1 MYVIMVDDDI
11 LYHPLLVNEGR
22 AVTSATVDVE
32 LDKTGSATITI
43 PVSNV
48 MYDSI
53 SKMKSMIQVLR
64 DGEEIFRGRVLH
76 DERDFNGN
84 KEIYCEGE
92 LAFMIDNVL
101 SPRSFNNRSVKSVFT
116 EMVNVYNTQVE
127 QTKQFTVGEV
137 TVEGTVNYTSW
148 DFAILWD
155 EINERLVNVYG
166 GHIRTRLDS
175 QTGIRYID
183 YLADYSHVCDQ
194 AIEFGVNLLDFSEYI
209 SAEDLFTVLI
219 PLGAKQEDADGNY
232 IGRVNITSVTPGG
245 HEYVSNREAEDLFG
259 NIWKINVW
267 DDVTD
272 PNELKALGEAYL
284 AKNLTEATTIT
295 ITAIDLSLVDVDA
308 EAIHIGDGIRVVSLP
323 HNIDDIFQCSRISY
337 DILSPQNSE
346 YEFGKPLKSISQGQV
361 DSNTS
366 SSAAIAQSEARTD
379 EALTE
384 AKLYTDLEILKT
396 TNAYE
401 SDRTVILNENTLNS
415 AYSELI
421 DLVSA
426 KQYRTS
432 NGENRLKFGIVAED
446 IVSALSSMGITES
459 PIVTSLGSGRYSV
472 SYDEI
477 VALLWNQVRSSDSR
491 IFATPQQYGAVG
503 DGVHDDT
510 IAINTC
516 IQQNQTVFIPAGYYC
531 ITASISL
538 LIRMR
543 NTVFCSDKAM
553 FIADKTA
560 FNSAIAAATEV
571 SDRPSMLTLQ
581 YFSGW
586 NAYGLYWFGGVFNCN
601 EVEGLTGVKINQ
613 YISAFGYIDHLFV
626 TNIGN
631 NGIGVYV
638 GATSSKLRFGQM
650 SIMGSNLIYDP
661 ADSNS
666 NWTIGYDLTK
676 ECTGWYNDK
685 SYDYSIA
692 SLDINACL
700 IGIYST
706 GGTEIQCD
714 NYHHWLGVH
723 EGRTID
729 YDLYIKSRSYVGAG
743 DWHFDLFYP
752 DGIYLPIES
761 KALTVD
767 RTHMVSTNPDWIT
780 NANGRAVESYLVK
793 PTSAYGSFELNNIN
807 VYEVTQG
814 VFKGVDLSN
823 ISSLDTL
830 YRRDILR
837 TTLMYQ
843 GSWHGM
849 GPSILGNFAHDHR
862 SMETAMSANTYYVI
876 GYIPNI
882 ANKLHLVLSNSLSLL
897 AAECDIW
904 CNGSSFSIENARTK
918 ISNRSWTIGVGS
930 ITKNINGFN
939 YYPVVIKTDSNV
951 SWSIV
956 TIESTEG
963 LCIIA
968 PNDIETY
975 SGATS
980 VSAVFL

>member
-245 HEYVSNREAEDLFG
+245 HEYVSNRAAEDLFG

-267 DDVTD
+267 DDITD

-396 TNAYE
+396 TNVYE
-401 SDRTVILNENTLNS
+401 SDRTIMLNETNLNA
-415 AYSELI
+415 AYA
-421 DLVSA
+421 DLVDEVIP

-432 NGENRLKFGIVAED
+432 TGESRLKLGVVAED
-446 IVSALSSMGITES
+446 LISAMNAAGLSDKPIITALSS
-459 PIVTSLGSGRYSV
+459 GRYAV

-477 VALLWNQVRSSDSR
+477 VALLWKKIQMMQSEMALINGQGLWSVKERYTRPIDSIIISGSCRYVQGVCYNSSSNRVVFALIDGNTEGVLVETSLDLQTFYRKSEILPIGHANSITYVPDTDTILVATGPDEAGTYAYKIVAIDASALTISASYTVPTGTTPVQIAYDSTNDEIYCLANGYKLIVYNTSMVQQSIINLESMYDYVPLSTGQGSFVHQGLFYLIRSDQANERSYFGSYNL
-491 IFATPQQYGAVG
+491 TTGAVKN
-503 DGVHDDT
+503 
-510 IAINTC
+510 ILY
-516 IQQNQTVFIPAGYYC
+516 IP
-531 ITASISL
+531 TASS
-538 LIRMR
+538 
-543 NTVFCSDKAM
+543 FEAEDG
-553 FIADKTA
+553 
-560 FNSAIAAATEV
+560 
-571 SDRPSMLTLQ
+571 
-581 YFSGW
+581 FS
-586 NAYGLYWFGGVFNCN
+586 
-601 EVEGLTGVKINQ
+601 
-613 YISAFGYIDHLFV
+613 
-626 TNIGN
+626 IGN
-631 NGIGVYV
+631 DIYIIG
-638 GATSSKLRFGQM
+638 GQTQ
-650 SIMGSNLIYDP
+650 IELKK
-661 ADSNS
+661 
-666 NWTIGYDLTK
+666 IGLA
-676 ECTGWYNDK
+676 E
-685 SYDYSIA
+685 
-692 SLDINACL
+692 
-700 IGIYST
+700 
-706 GGTEIQCD
+706 
-714 NYHHWLGVH
+714 VVR
-723 EGRTID
+723 RT
-729 YDLYIKSRSYVGAG
+729 
-743 DWHFDLFYP
+743 
-752 DGIYLPIES
+752 
-761 KALTVD
+761 
-767 RTHMVSTNPDWIT
+767 
-780 NANGRAVESYLVK
+780 
-793 PTSAYGSFELNNIN
+793 YG
-807 VYEVTQG
+807 
-814 VFKGVDLSN
+814 
-823 ISSLDTL
+823 
-830 YRRDILR
+830 
-837 TTLMYQ
+837 
-843 GSWHGM
+843 
-849 GPSILGNFAHDHR
+849 
-862 SMETAMSANTYYVI
+862 
-876 GYIPNI
+876 
-882 ANKLHLVLSNSLSLL
+882 
-897 AAECDIW
+897 
-904 CNGSSFSIENARTK
+904 
-918 ISNRSWTIGVGS
+918 
-930 ITKNINGFN
+930 
-939 YYPVVIKTDSNV
+939 
-951 SWSIV
+951 
-956 TIESTEG
+956 
-963 LCIIA
+963 
-968 PNDIETY
+968 
-975 SGATS
+975 
-980 VSAVFL
+980 

>member
-43 PVSNV
+43 PVNNV

-245 HEYVSNREAEDLFG
+245 HEYVSNRAAEDLFG

-396 TNAYE
+396 TNVYE
-401 SDRTVILNENTLNS
+401 SDRTIMLNETNLNA
-415 AYSELI
+415 AYTG
-421 DLVSA
+421 LVDEVIP

-432 NGENRLKFGIVAED
+432 TGESRLKLGVVAED
-446 IVSALSSMGITES
+446 LISAMDAAGLSDKPIITALSS
-459 PIVTSLGSGRYSV
+459 GRYAV

-477 VALLWNQVRSSDSR
+477 VALLWKKIQMMQSEMALINGQGLWGVNEQFSKSLSNDITSNGIYNGVQGACYNTTSNRLVVALIGTGSYDGSGVLVEMSLDMTTVHRISSVLPIGHANSMTYYPGRNVIWIAAGNTGTYAHKILEVDAS
-491 IFATPQQYGAVG
+491 TLTVSTSYDVP
-503 DGVHDDT
+503 DGVDVWS
-510 IAINTC
+510 IAYDS
-516 IQQNQTVFIPAGYYC
+516 QNDRVLMGPG
-531 ITASISL
+531 SI
-538 LIRMR
+538 
-543 NTVFCSDKAM
+543 
-553 FIADKTA
+553 
-560 FNSAIAAATEV
+560 
-571 SDRPSMLTLQ
+571 
-581 YFSGW
+581 
-586 NAYGLYWFGGVFNCN
+586 
-601 EVEGLTGVKINQ
+601 
-613 YISAFGYIDHLFV
+613 LFV
-626 TNIGN
+626 TDTSMNKLSRTSLESVSSVVPTCTFQGCFSYAGRYYTVWSDNTSNGRSLFCSYKTNGSIDRIYYFTGESWFEAEDGFVVGDDIYIIG
-631 NGIGVYV
+631 
-638 GATSSKLRFGQM
+638 GQQE
-650 SIMGSNLIYDP
+650 IRL
-661 ADSNS
+661 
-666 NWTIGYDLTK
+666 K
-676 ECTGWYNDK
+676 K
-685 SYDYSIA
+685 IA
-692 SLDINACL
+692 
-700 IGIYST
+700 
-706 GGTEIQCD
+706 
-714 NYHHWLGVH
+714 
-723 EGRTID
+723 R
-729 YDLYIKSRSYVGAG
+729 
-743 DWHFDLFYP
+743 
-752 DGIYLPIES
+752 LPIV
-761 KALTVD
+761 KK
-767 RTHMVSTNPDWIT
+767 
-780 NANGRAVESYLVK
+780 LV
-793 PTSAYGSFELNNIN
+793 I
-807 VYEVTQG
+807 
-814 VFKGVDLSN
+814 
-823 ISSLDTL
+823 
-830 YRRDILR
+830 
-837 TTLMYQ
+837 
-843 GSWHGM
+843 
-849 GPSILGNFAHDHR
+849 
-862 SMETAMSANTYYVI
+862 
-876 GYIPNI
+876 
-882 ANKLHLVLSNSLSLL
+882 
-897 AAECDIW
+897 
-904 CNGSSFSIENARTK
+904 
-918 ISNRSWTIGVGS
+918 
-930 ITKNINGFN
+930 
-939 YYPVVIKTDSNV
+939 
-951 SWSIV
+951 
-956 TIESTEG
+956 
-963 LCIIA
+963 
-968 PNDIETY
+968 
-975 SGATS
+975 
-980 VSAVFL
+980 